1 MLGCRESQG
10 KGLDS
15 RVKCVLPSRPKS
27 KQVFGGIGMGFEA
40 LRFELFWGGAA
51 GFGVGVLATAPGFYS
66 SVLG

>member
-1 MLGCRESQG
+1 
-10 KGLDS
+10 
-15 RVKCVLPSRPKS
+15 
-27 KQVFGGIGMGFEA
+27 MGFEA